1 MHFVRF
7 TDFSRLYFPSMI
19 SKHHCP
25 PVEHGKGCVQ
35 GFSFACSN
43 KCDISVEVP
52 AMMEILWHT
61 TIVTMYTYTYMPS
74 IPLQWPCQSH
84 KGRSVP
90 REVCGHSTLLWTSGV
105 HTNIRPPDYIVHMY
119 REEIN
124 GQRTMSISIGR
135 NFMLRC
141 VCVPFHCRWCRRKE
155 PWEAQEPCSL
165 WCRWVEWVH
174 SLLQC
179 RLYRSRR
186 ALHSPGG
193 EEEEEREGGGGQVG
207 GEREQ
212 DGWLSAMYNFGG
224 NH

>member
-1 MHFVRF
+1 MSGHGGHPYC
-7 TDFSRLYFPSMI
+7 SRPLIGRPCEIEEGKYYICSVPRSTVKSNICNSVGCILYVLQIFHDNFHSTI

-90 REVCGHSTLLWTSGV
+90 REVCGHSTLL
-105 HTNIRPPDYIVHMY
+105 
-119 REEIN
+119 
-124 GQRTMSISIGR
+124 
-135 NFMLRC
+135 
-141 VCVPFHCRWCRRKE
+141 
-155 PWEAQEPCSL
+155 
-165 WCRWVEWVH
+165 
-174 SLLQC
+174 
-179 RLYRSRR
+179 
-186 ALHSPGG
+186 
-193 EEEEEREGGGGQVG
+193 
-207 GEREQ
+207 
-212 DGWLSAMYNFGG
+212 
-224 NH
+224 